1 MVRGLMPSKDLKS
14 WVAHLPHPPPS
25 SGSSPGSSC
34 PERRRLTALK
44 RRGRWAPGPPDKPEG
59 DGKWGEER
67 DTELYRCETAKGW
80 WRIRPTTAVFV
91 IMLLFGWTANTYA
104 SGPSSSEPWYVDQY
118 EGDHADLLA
127 WFNGRL
133 GIVKR
138 TAPRP
143 MRYIDWRLLHAQAV
157 GEATGNVLATP
168 CCNDPTLTTDYS
180 GGSNVWIKARNAVT
194 GANDTSY
201 IETERPGPDN
211 TSIPNC
217 FPDAFKAAAATLTDR
232 AGRYGPKSA
241 TVLAWVAA
249 QSAVF
254 KACHDPSAML
264 PPPIANMP
272 PWLSMDR
279 DYQAAALAL
288 YAGRNDDAAVRFT
301 AIARD
306 ARSPWRDSGL
316 YLAVRAEVRQAL
328 IAKTPSAYAKAHAA
342 IAALAAAPA
351 GALGRDRLPALNEV
365 VAFREDPRGFLIKLT
380 RQLDAAAPSPHLASV
395 FRDYTDLG
403 EAATAKP
410 EALDWIDT
418 LRAIPPSPLPS
429 DSAAADQAIAR
440 YESSRRSALAH
451 ATQRWRASHDAA
463 WLVAA
468 LSLIDAQDVE
478 TPALLTAAG
487 SIPPSAPGW
496 LSLQHDIIRLTLIR
510 TPPEASRRR
519 LDTIL
524 ARTDLS
530 VSDRNIFA
538 SQRAQVASSLD
549 DFARFA
555 LRHRVCGEADYP
567 NTWDATTEACVRQ
580 RWDIDQI
587 QSSGIYDGV
596 GDKGSLGWG
605 EDALAIIDRAPLADR
620 ISLSRNSAIPVKLRL
635 DVALTSYG
643 RAVLLQDDAAIDGL
657 AHDLEAL
664 LPIMAKDFHDIQ
676 MARPGA
682 DKRFAEF
689 VVLAKI
695 PGIRTDLIDYERP
708 EGAHVADFQRY
719 WTDWIIL
726 KRPGGP
732 TAPPP
737 LVRYQSAG
745 ANFQSDFQDG
755 VWPDAATDL
764 TCLGECGRG
773 AAPLR
778 TPEVFAAGAIKAA
791 AERALYFKTDHAD
804 DKPEPTPPP
813 GAVDAW
819 DEMLTYAHAH
829 PTDPRIPETLYW
841 LVHVGHYGGSHNHSG
856 KRAFELLHSRYPE
869 SIWAKKTPY
878 YND

>member
-1 MVRGLMPSKDLKS
+1 MRKTIAAFAAMS
-14 WVAHLPHPPPS
+14 
-25 SGSSPGSSC
+25 
-34 PERRRLTALK
+34 
-44 RRGRWAPGPPDKPEG
+44 
-59 DGKWGEER
+59 
-67 DTELYRCETAKGW
+67 
-80 WRIRPTTAVFV
+80 
-91 IMLLFGWTANTYA
+91 LLLCWTANAYA
-104 SGPSSSEPWYVDQY
+104 SGPGSPEPWYVDQY
-118 EGDHADLLA
+118 GGDHADLIA

-157 GEATGNVLATP
+157 GEATGNGLSTP
-168 CCNDPTLTTDYS
+168 CCNDRSLTMDYS
-180 GGSNVWIKARNAVT
+180 GGSDAWIKARNAVT
-194 GANDTSY
+194 GEDDTSY
-201 IETERPGPDN
+201 INTDRPGPDD
-211 TSIPNC
+211 TSVTNC
-217 FPDAFKAAAATLTDR
+217 FPDAFHAAAATLTDR
-232 AGRYGPKSA
+232 AARYGPKSA
-241 TVLAWVAA
+241 AVQAWVAA

-254 KACHDPSAML
+254 KACHDPSAAL
-264 PPPIANMP
+264 PPPMATMP

-288 YAGRNDDAAVRFT
+288 YAGRNDEAAARFA
-301 AIARD
+301 AIAQD
-306 ARSPWRDSGL
+306 AHSPWRDSGL
-316 YLAVRAEVRQAL
+316 YLAARALVRQAL
-328 IAKTPSAYAKAHAA
+328 IAKTPSAYAKAQAA

-351 GALGRDRLPALNEV
+351 GALGRDRAPTLKEV
-365 VAFREDPRGFLIKLT
+365 VVFREDPRGFLTKLT
-380 RQLDAAAPSPHLASV
+380 RELDAAAPSPHLASA

-403 EAATAKP
+403 EAAPEQP

-418 LRAIPPSPLPS
+418 LRAVPPSAR
-429 DSAAADQAIAR
+429 DEETADQTVAR
-440 YESSRRSALAH
+440 YETSRKRALAH
-451 ATQRWRASHDAA
+451 ATQRWRTSHDAA
-463 WLVAA
+463 WVVAA
-468 LSLIDAQDVE
+468 LSLADAQDSE

-496 LSLQHDIIRLTLIR
+496 LSVQHDLIRLTLFS
-510 TPPEASRRR
+510 TQPEVSRRR
-519 LDTIL
+519 LDAIL

-530 VSDRNIFA
+530 VSDRNVFT

-555 LRHRVCGEADYP
+555 LRHRVCGEAGYP
-567 NTWDATTEACVRQ
+567 NTWDATTEACVRE

-596 GDKGSLGWG
+596 GDKGAIGWG

-620 ISLSRNSAIPVKLRL
+620 IALSRNPTIPAKLRL

-657 AHDLEAL
+657 ARDLETL

-676 MARPGA
+676 TAQPGA
-682 DKRFAEF
+682 GKRFAEF

-708 EGAHVADFQRY
+708 EGAHVADFERY
-719 WTDWIIL
+719 WTDWVIL
-726 KRPGGP
+726 KRPGAP

-737 LVRYQSAG
+737 LIRYQSDG
-745 ANFQSDFQDG
+745 ANFQSDVQDG

-773 AAPLR
+773 SAPLR
-778 TPEVFAAGAIKAA
+778 TPEVFAAGAAKAA

-813 GAVDAW
+813 GAVDVW
-819 DEMLTYAHAH
+819 DEMLEYAKAY

-841 LVHVGHYGGSHNHSG
+841 LVHVGHFGGSHNHSG
-856 KRAFELLHSRYPE
+856 KRAFELLHSRYPK
-869 SIWAKKTPY
+869 SAWAKKTPY

>member
-1 MVRGLMPSKDLKS
+1 MHKAVRVL
-14 WVAHLPHPPPS
+14 A
-25 SGSSPGSSC
+25 
-34 PERRRLTALK
+34 LT
-44 RRGRWAPGPPDKPEG
+44 
-59 DGKWGEER
+59 
-67 DTELYRCETAKGW
+67 
-80 WRIRPTTAVFV
+80 IF
-91 IMLLFGWTANTYA
+91 LFGLTGRAYA
-104 SGPSSSEPWYVDQY
+104 SGPSYPEPWYVDQY

-127 WFNGRL
+127 WFDGRL

-143 MRYIDWRLLHAQAV
+143 MRYIDWRLLHGQAV

-168 CCNDPTLTTDYS
+168 CCNNPTLTTDYS
-180 GGSNVWIKARNAVT
+180 GGSDVWIKARNAVT
-194 GANDTSY
+194 GLNDTSY
-201 IETERPGPDN
+201 IQTDRPGPDD
-211 TSIPNC
+211 TSVTNC
-217 FPDAFKAAAATLTDR
+217 FPDAFHSAAATLNDR
-232 AGRYGPKSA
+232 AARYGPKSA
-241 TVLAWVAA
+241 AVQAWIAA

-254 KACHDPSAML
+254 QACHDPSSEL
-264 PPPIANMP
+264 PPPMAKMP
-272 PWLSMDR
+272 PWLATDR

-288 YAGRNDDAAVRFT
+288 YAGRNDEAAARFA
-301 AIARD
+301 AIAKD
-306 ARSPWRDSGL
+306 THSPWRDSGL
-316 YLAVRAEVRQAL
+316 YLAARALVRQAVMV
-328 IAKTPSAYAKAHAA
+328 KTPSAYAKAHAA
-342 IAALAAAPA
+342 LAALAAAPA
-351 GALGRDRLPALNEV
+351 SAMGRDRVPALNEV
-365 VAFREDPRGFLIKLT
+365 VAFREDPRGFLTKLT

-418 LRAIPPSPLPS
+418 LRAAPPALSPDEQETKDHAL
-429 DSAAADQAIAR
+429 AR
-440 YESSRRSALAH
+440 YETSRRTALAH

-468 LSLIDAQDVE
+468 LSLTDATDEQ

-487 SIPPSAPGW
+487 ATPPSAPGW
-496 LSLQHDIIRLTLIR
+496 LSVQHDIIRLTLIR
-510 TPPEASRRR
+510 TPPAASRRR
-519 LDTIL
+519 LDAIL

-538 SQRAQVASSLD
+538 AQRAQVAASLD
-549 DFARFA
+549 DFVRFA
-555 LRHRVCGEADYP
+555 LRRRVCGEAGYP
-567 NTWDATTEACVRQ
+567 NTWDATTEACVRE

-596 GDKGSLGWG
+596 GDKGAIGWG

-620 ISLSRNSAIPVKLRL
+620 IALSRNPAIPAKLRL
-635 DVALTSYG
+635 DLALTSYG
-643 RAVLLQDDAAIDGL
+643 RAVLLQDTAAINGL
-657 AHDLEAL
+657 AHDLETL
-664 LPIMAKDFHDIQ
+664 LPIMAKDFHDIEA
-676 MARPGA
+676 ARPGA

-737 LVRYQSAG
+737 LIRYQADG

-778 TPEVFAAGAIKAA
+778 TPEVFAAGAAKAA
-791 AERALYFKTDHAD
+791 AERAMFFKTDHAD

-819 DEMLTYAHAH
+819 DEILTYARAH
-829 PTDPRIPETLYW
+829 PADPRIPETLYW
-841 LVHVGHYGGSHNHSG
+841 LVHVGHFGGSHNHSG